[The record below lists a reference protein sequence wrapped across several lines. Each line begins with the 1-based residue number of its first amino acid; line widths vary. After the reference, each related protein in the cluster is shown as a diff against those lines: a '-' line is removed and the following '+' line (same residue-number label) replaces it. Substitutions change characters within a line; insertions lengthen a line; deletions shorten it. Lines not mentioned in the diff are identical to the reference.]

1 MKIDFRQVYIDRLFE
16 IENQIRKMR
25 KTNNWTNYGKLKEEK
40 LKICP
45 EENSKVDWLSPDEAV
60 RSSTEAW
67 MKPIYKKLN
76 QKMRKYLG

>member
-40 LKICP
+40 IKIK
-45 EENSKVDWLSPDEAV
+45 EILRGN
-60 RSSTEAW
+60 
-67 MKPIYKKLN
+67 
-76 QKMRKYLG
+76 

>member
-40 LKICP
+40 
-45 EENSKVDWLSPDEAV
+45 EAL
-60 RSSTEAW
+60 R
-67 MKPIYKKLN
+67 KKL
-76 QKMRKYLG
+76 REE